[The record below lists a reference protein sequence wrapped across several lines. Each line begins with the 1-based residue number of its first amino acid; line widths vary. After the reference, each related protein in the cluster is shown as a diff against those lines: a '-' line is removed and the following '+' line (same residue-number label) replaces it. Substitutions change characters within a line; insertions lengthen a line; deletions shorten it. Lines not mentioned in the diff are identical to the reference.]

1 MRIFFIS
8 TNMRLGLCAL
18 ISVYSHETALKKNAY
33 CLSMRFMRISE
44 NAGKLII
51 CSLYKI
57 CMASPDQDRHQHYC
71 QIENCLIL
79 SELQILWL
87 RKWILRITTKILLTG
102 FATTCVTGG
111 ERGNEMKIIGIWGIL
126 QSGSR
131 PCRNLG
137 LLDSHDLGPLG
148 YFQTPLEERNWA
160 SLVKLCQICLKHT
173 WVVQDEELTGIAGTF
188 E

>member
-1 MRIFFIS
+1 M
-8 TNMRLGLCAL
+8 
-18 ISVYSHETALKKNAY
+18 
-33 CLSMRFMRISE
+33 
-44 NAGKLII
+44 
-51 CSLYKI
+51 
-57 CMASPDQDRHQHYC
+57 
-71 QIENCLIL
+71 
-79 SELQILWL
+79 
-87 RKWILRITTKILLTG
+87 
-102 FATTCVTGG
+102 GG

-160 SLVKLCQICLKHT
+160 SLVKLCQICLEHT
-173 WVVQDEELTGIAGTF
+173 RVVQDEELTGIAGTF

>member
-1 MRIFFIS
+1 MKPHR
-8 TNMRLGLCAL
+8 
-18 ISVYSHETALKKNAY
+18 KNAY
-33 CLSMRFMRISE
+33 CLSMRFMRKSKY
-44 NAGKLII
+44 AGKLII

-57 CMASPDQDRHQHYC
+57 CMASPNQDRHQHYC

-87 RKWILRITTKILLTG
+87 REWILRITTKILLTG

-111 ERGNEMKIIGIWGIL
+111 ERSNEMKIIGIWGIL

-160 SLVKLCQICLKHT
+160 SLVKLCQICLKRT

>member
-1 MRIFFIS
+1 MWIFFHKHKYAFRIMRIDKCVFAWNHIER
-8 TNMRLGLCAL
+8 THTVCLCGLCGDPNKRENWLYA
-18 ISVYSHETALKKNAY
+18 VYIRSAWPGPTSTLLSDWKLSDIIRVAKIVVARMNPANHNKN
-33 CLSMRFMRISE
+33 LVDRFCNI
-44 NAGKLII
+44 L
-51 CSLYKI
+51 C
-57 CMASPDQDRHQHYC
+57 DR
-71 QIENCLIL
+71 
-79 SELQILWL
+79 W
-87 RKWILRITTKILLTG
+87 
-102 FATTCVTGG
+102 
-111 ERGNEMKIIGIWGIL
+111 ERSNEMKIIGIWGIL